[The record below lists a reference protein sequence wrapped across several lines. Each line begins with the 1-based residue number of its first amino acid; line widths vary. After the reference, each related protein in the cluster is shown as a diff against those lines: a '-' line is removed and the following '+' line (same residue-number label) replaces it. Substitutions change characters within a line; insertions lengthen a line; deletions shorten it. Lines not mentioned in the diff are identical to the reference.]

1 MQPRP
6 RTCATTPTGQ
16 PWGNNTQPTTPGQV
30 SRQPAISRLEATL
43 CQPNLPQCRVLLPA
57 PPPAPISPSPVPTTN
72 LVVGYNGSAYS
83 RAVLALTLAMAEQR
97 QAMQPH
103 PVLVHV
109 VYVVDKIRPK
119 TIAQADRIRWQA
131 RCLASEW
138 QGALHTHLRI
148 GPVALELRQV
158 VAAIAA
164 EALFIGSY
172 TADHPLVQQ
181 LATDVPCAVLGLP
194 W

>member
-1 MQPRP
+1 M
-6 RTCATTPTGQ
+6 
-16 PWGNNTQPTTPGQV
+16 
-30 SRQPAISRLEATL
+30 
-43 CQPNLPQCRVLLPA
+43 PA